1 LPKINVLHLINEI
14 EPAGAETLLLNTV
27 RHFDKEKFSLTIAY
41 FLGPGTLA
49 RGMGDAGAEVIDFS
63 REGRVDPLFLAKLIN
78 FVWENDIDIIH
89 THLTQAALIGRF
101 VAKLLG
107 VRAIL
112 SSRHYA
118 YDHKEKGLVRRLA
131 RLSASMD
138 SLILAVSKPVR
149 DYVVFKEGCR
159 PERVEV
165 LHNAI
170 DTRLFQMRN
179 SRDAAIENPKT
190 PVIGSV
196 GRLHPQKGYDTLLE
210 GAKRVLK
217 EMPTSRF
224 KIVGAGELLKPLRR
238 KAEQLGISEAVEFM
252 GQRSPAEIPDILAG
266 FDIFVQAS
274 NWEAFG
280 IAIVEA
286 MACGLPVVATR
297 VEGVVDI
304 IEEGVDGFLVPPKD
318 PEALAVR
325 ILQLLGDP
333 DLRTKIGVKAR
344 RKVEANFDIREMTDR
359 MARIY
364 QELLN
369 GAR

>member
-27 RHFDKEKFSLTIAY
+27 KHFDKEKFGLTIGY

-49 RGMGDAGAEVIDFS
+49 PEMREAGAEVVDFS
-63 REGRVDPLFLAKLIN
+63 REGKVDPLFLPKLIS
-78 FVWENDIDIIH
+78 FVWEKEINIIH
-89 THLTQAALIGRF
+89 THLNQAALIGRF
-101 VAKLLG
+101 VAMLLG
-107 VRAIL
+107 IRPIL
-112 SSRHYA
+112 STRHYA
-118 YDHKEKGLVRRLA
+118 YDHKEKGMVRRLA
-131 RLSASMD
+131 RLSASID

-149 DYVVFKEGCR
+149 DYVVFREACR

-170 DTRLFQMRN
+170 DIRLFKMRH
-179 SRDAAIENPKT
+179 SGDAAIENPKT
-190 PVIGSV
+190 PIIGSV

-217 EMPTSRF
+217 ERPTSRF

-266 FDIFVQAS
+266 FDIFAQAS

-286 MACGLPVVATR
+286 MASGLPVVATR

>member
-1 LPKINVLHLINEI
+1 MRKTNVLHLINEL

-49 RGMGDAGAEVIDFS
+49 PEMRHAGAEVVDFS
-63 REGRVDPLFLAKLIN
+63 RGGKVDPLFLARLIN

-89 THLTQAALIGRF
+89 THLIQASLIGRF
-101 VAKLLG
+101 VANLLG
-107 VRAIL
+107 VRPLL
-112 SSRHYA
+112 STRHFG
-118 YDHKEKGLVRRLA
+118 YDHKETGIMRRLE
-131 RLSASMD
+131 RLSAPMD
-138 SLILAVSKPVR
+138 SLILAVSEPVR

-159 PERVEV
+159 SERVEV

-170 DTRLFQMRN
+170 DTRLFKMRR
-179 SRDAAIENPKT
+179 SSDAATGNPKT
-190 PVIGSV
+190 PVIGAV

-210 GAKRVLK
+210 GALRVLR
-217 EMPTSRF
+217 EMPSSRF
-224 KIVGAGELLKPLRR
+224 KIVGEGELLKPLQRR
-238 KAEQLGISEAVEFM
+238 AEQLGISEAVGFM
-252 GQRSPAEIPDILAG
+252 GQRPPAEIPDILAG
-266 FDIFVQAS
+266 FDVFVQTS

-286 MACGLPVVATR
+286 MACGLPVVATN

-304 IEEGVDGFLVPPKD
+304 IDDGVDGLLIPPKD
-318 PEALAVR
+318 PRALADR
-325 ILQLLGDP
+325 ILRLLCDP
-333 DLRTKIGVKAR
+333 ELRRRIGAAAR
-344 RKVEANFDIREMTDR
+344 RKVEANFDIREMTAR

>member
-1 LPKINVLHLINEI
+1 MPKINVLHLINEI

-49 RGMGDAGAEVIDFS
+49 QEMRDAGAEVVDFS
-63 REGRVDPLFLAKLIN
+63 REGKVDPLFLPKLIS
-78 FVWENDIDIIH
+78 FVWEKEINIIH
-89 THLTQAALIGRF
+89 THLNQAALIGRF
-101 VAKLLG
+101 VAMLLG
-107 VRAIL
+107 IRPIL
-112 SSRHYA
+112 STRHYA
-118 YDHKEKGLVRRLA
+118 YDHKEKGLVRRLG
-131 RLSASMD
+131 RWSAPVD
-138 SLILAVSKPVR
+138 SLILAVSEPVR
-149 DYVVFKEGCR
+149 DYMVFKEGCSPKR
-159 PERVEV
+159 IEI
-165 LHNAI
+165 LCNAV
-170 DTRLFQMRN
+170 DVTLFTRGSLQNMPFQNNR
-179 SRDAAIENPKT
+179 A
-190 PVIGSV
+190 PVIGAV
-196 GRLHPQKGYDTLLE
+196 GRLHPSKGYATFLQ
-210 GAKRVLK
+210 AARAVLA
-217 EMPTSRF
+217 EIPASRF
-224 KIVGAGELLKPLRR
+224 KIVGEGELLESLKDQ
-238 KAEQLGISEAVEFM
+238 AERLGIYEAVEFL
-252 GQRSPAEIPDILAG
+252 GRRQPAEIPDILAG

-304 IEEGVDGFLVPPKD
+304 IEEGVDGFLVPPED
-318 PEALAVR
+318 PKVLADR
-325 ILQLLGDP
+325 ILQLLRDP
-333 DLRTKIGVKAR
+333 HLRARIGVKAR